1 MPIYD
6 YACQSC
12 GRRIEVMHGVNAA
25 GPDACEQC
33 GGQMRKLLSPPAIVF
48 KGSGWAKK
56 DARAGKSGSSSKSGS
71 DSEAS
76 SVGTKTES
84 DSTSKSES
92 GTTGKATDSSA
103 GTKSTGSG
111 ASDAGG

>member
-12 GRRIEVMHGVNAA
+12 GRRIELMHGVNAS
-25 GPDACEQC
+25 GPGACEQC

-56 DARAGKSGSSSKSGS
+56 DARSGKAGSSAKSGS
-71 DSEAS
+71 DGETSA
-76 SVGTKTES
+76 VGAKTDS
-84 DSTSKSES
+84 DSTAKSES
-92 GTTGKATDSSA
+92 GTTEKATDSS
-103 GTKSTGSG
+103 GTKKSAGSG
-111 ASDAGG
+111 AADAGT